1 MENWQNFFLQRMG
14 MDEDNHPYPVC
25 ESVSKWNVWCSEI
38 PFKLFEKM
46 KEPAKRTW
54 FDQHGDDEYIP
65 EGGLFAEA
73 YEMTIKFGCR
83 KEGTDDDVRENV
95 ASFLEYLRKSGMM
108 KMYSSYTETGRQNVR
123 LQSVSDNAKW
133 KNENGEKW
141 LVFGID
147 LKVNDP
153 LTEIVPNEDYTDL
166 EEDSNNI

>member
-14 MDEDNHPYPVC
+14 MDKDNHPYPVC

-73 YEMTIKFGCR
+73 YDMTIKFGCR

-95 ASFLEYLRKSGMM
+95 ASFLVYLRKSGMM

-141 LVFGID
+141 LIFEIV

-153 LTEIVPNEDYTDL
+153 LTDIVPNEDYTDL
-166 EEDSNNI
+166 EEYSNEI